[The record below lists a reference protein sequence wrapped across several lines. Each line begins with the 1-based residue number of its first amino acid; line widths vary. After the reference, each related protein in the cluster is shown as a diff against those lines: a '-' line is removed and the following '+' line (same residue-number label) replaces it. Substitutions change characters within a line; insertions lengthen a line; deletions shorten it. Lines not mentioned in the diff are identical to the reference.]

1 MLKSLSLSNTIP
13 PSLTCHAA
21 GNLCFHGSCSYYCDS
36 GHPICGHPDQ
46 LEASMMAFLPPEKM
60 AHRQTWRNP
69 WKRSYSKHRK
79 AYWEV
84 YDDLCEKVKKRPPYN
99 SGRRLLDIID
109 MSVLDFLM
117 GQCLNYG
124 LIKSSFAGHH
134 RHVRLGLPHGSLS

>member
-1 MLKSLSLSNTIP
+1 
-13 PSLTCHAA
+13 
-21 GNLCFHGSCSYYCDS
+21 
-36 GHPICGHPDQ
+36 
-46 LEASMMAFLPPEKM
+46 MAFLPPEKM

-117 GQCLNYG
+117 GQFLFRSKILVSMLCGCIVRAYG
-124 LIKSSFAGHH
+124 VGTG
-134 RHVRLGLPHGSLS
+134 R